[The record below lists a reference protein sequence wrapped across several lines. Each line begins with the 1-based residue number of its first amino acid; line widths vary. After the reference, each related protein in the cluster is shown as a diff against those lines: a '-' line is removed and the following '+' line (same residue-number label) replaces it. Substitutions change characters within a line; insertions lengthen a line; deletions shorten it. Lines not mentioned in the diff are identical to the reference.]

1 MANQPVKYYVV
12 DAFADAAFKG
22 NPAAVCLLGDDVERD
37 EEWLKAVAREF
48 NLSETCYLTRIAD
61 SGESAN
67 LGFAFDGSL
76 PLKRLVYLCGHATLA
91 SAHVLFTSGLV
102 EGNTIEFLT
111 LSGILT
117 AKRIPGIKE
126 EEFSIELDFP
136 AIEVLECDPLE
147 FPSIPVTLNGAP
159 MIGVKKMGRSGDI
172 IVELSSGEVVAN
184 LQPQFEEIEKCS
196 ARGVIVTGIAPSGS
210 GFDFF
215 SRFFC
220 PKLKINED
228 PVCGSAHCALVPYW
242 SKKLGKKN
250 FTAYMA
256 SPRGG
261 VLDLDLD
268 EGNNR
273 VRIRGRA
280 ITVMEG
286 SLLA

>member
-1 MANQPVKYYVV
+1 
-12 DAFADAAFKG
+12 
-22 NPAAVCLLGDDVERD
+22 
-37 EEWLKAVAREF
+37 
-48 NLSETCYLTRIAD
+48 
-61 SGESAN
+61 
-67 LGFAFDGSL
+67 
-76 PLKRLVYLCGHATLA
+76 
-91 SAHVLFTSGLV
+91 
-102 EGNTIEFLT
+102 
-111 LSGILT
+111 
-117 AKRIPGIKE
+117 
-126 EEFSIELDFP
+126 
-136 AIEVLECDPLE
+136 
-147 FPSIPVTLNGAP
+147 
-159 MIGVKKMGRSGDI
+159 MISVNKMDRSGDI

-184 LQPQFEEIEKCS
+184 LQPQFEEIEKCTAS
-196 ARGVIVTGIAPSGS
+196 GVIVTGIAPSGS

-261 VLDLDLD
+261 ILDLDLD
-268 EGNNR
+268 EENNR